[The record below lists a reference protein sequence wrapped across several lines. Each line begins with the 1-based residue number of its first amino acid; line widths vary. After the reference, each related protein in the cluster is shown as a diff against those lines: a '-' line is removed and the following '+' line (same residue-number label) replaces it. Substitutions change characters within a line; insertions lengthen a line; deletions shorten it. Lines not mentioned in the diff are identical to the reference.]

1 MTYWTTF
8 NEPNVFINEGYYAG
22 YFPPG
27 KKDARTAGTVFG
39 NILKAHV
46 KTYQMAKKLNY
57 NPDFK
62 KIGIVMSIFLF
73 EPSNRINLI
82 DWIGTYLA
90 DDAFNKTILRF

>member
-27 KKDARTAGTVFG
+27 KKDARTAGTVLG

-46 KTYQMAKKLNY
+46 KTYQMPNKLNY
-57 NPDFK
+57 NSEL
-62 KIGIVMSIFLF
+62 KIGIVMNMFFYLSHLTESI
-73 EPSNRINLI
+73 
-82 DWIGTYLA
+82 
-90 DDAFNKTILRF
+90 